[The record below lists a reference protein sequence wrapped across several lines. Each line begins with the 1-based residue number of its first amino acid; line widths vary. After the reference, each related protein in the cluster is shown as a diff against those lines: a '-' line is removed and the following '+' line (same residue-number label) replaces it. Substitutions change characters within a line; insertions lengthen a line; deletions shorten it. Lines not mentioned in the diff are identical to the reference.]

1 MIGVVD
7 RARHAHAVG
16 EIFVLMR
23 RLGLTLEDLIEVDG
37 EDHEKAKLV
46 EKCRSRMARLSVDFA
61 DLEQALPPI
70 PKSQHEGGQQ
80 CR

>member
-1 MIGVVD
+1 MTGVVD

-23 RLGLTLEDLIEVDG
+23 RCGLALDDLIEVDG

-46 EKCRSRMARLSVDFA
+46 EKCRSRMARFSIDLA
-61 DLEQALPPI
+61 DLEFATGACG
-70 PKSQHEGGQQ
+70 SNN
-80 CR
+80 R